1 MGAAGTGLLVLT
13 SAASALAGCVTA
25 PDAACAACHAAA
37 PSTLFVSDRGISQV
51 LRYDGDTGAFE
62 DVFASAVDRI
72 DRPAGVRLG
81 PSGHVYVAGF
91 GRGDIGRHDPRSGDR
106 RDVFYAD
113 TTLLEEPL
121 DLVFRGSELLVL
133 GNDTGNLVGLDAA
146 GRVTREL
153 GYPDMRSAKDLT
165 LAPDARTVYVGVDS
179 SIGGAANPSGGTAI
193 QRWDVDTGVLLGTF
207 GTSAELASATSLA
220 LRDDGTLY
228 VADWDRGQVLRYV
241 AATGQL
247 VDVVVEAASGTL
259 QAPVALDLGPDG
271 ALYVLD
277 DLGIHRLDPDTG
289 SELGLIVA
297 TGDGHNVRPRA
308 FTFVSETAIAQAIAR
323 VSP

>member
-1 MGAAGTGLLVLT
+1 MGAAGSGLLLLT
-13 SAASALAGCVTA
+13 GAVGVLAGCASEPAVT
-25 PDAACAACHAAA
+25 CAACHAAA
-37 PSTLFVSDRGISQV
+37 PSTLFVSDRGVSQV
-51 LRYDGDTGAFE
+51 LRYDGTTGAFA
-62 DVFASAVDRI
+62 DVFASTADRI

-91 GRGDIGRHDPRSGDR
+91 GRGDIGRHDPRSGER

-153 GYPDMRSAKDLT
+153 GYPEMRSAKDLA
-165 LAPDARTVYVGVDS
+165 LAPDLRTVYVGVDARL
-179 SIGGAANPSGGTAI
+179 GGDPAQGTAI
-193 QRWDVDTGVLLGTF
+193 QRWDVDTGALLGTF
-207 GTSAELASATSLA
+207 GTADELATATSLA

-241 AATGQL
+241 AATGEL
-247 VDVVVEAASGTL
+247 VGVVVDAASEVL